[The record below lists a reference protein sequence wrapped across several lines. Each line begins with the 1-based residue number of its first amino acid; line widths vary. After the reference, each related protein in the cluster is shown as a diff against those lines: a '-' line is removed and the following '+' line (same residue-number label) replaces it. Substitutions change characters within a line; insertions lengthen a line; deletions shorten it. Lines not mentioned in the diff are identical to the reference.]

1 MQVRFLIGRAIFVQD
16 CGAAASGCNIITQF
30 SGIQKKKQ
38 QFYFKRFCTD
48 AASGIVTDKTE
59 EQKSLWK
66 EERPISNQEN
76 VCEGGRKTHPA
87 AAPAVSYTFLFYS
100 VYFDSLARL
109 SLASLSA
116 ESRLFFFLFL
126 LSSLCVVSYS
136 LSTREMCAAA
146 GRANLVESRSCP
158 AYTFGGSPI
167 TANEFR

>member
-1 MQVRFLIGRAIFVQD
+1 M
-16 CGAAASGCNIITQF
+16 
-30 SGIQKKKQ
+30 
-38 QFYFKRFCTD
+38 
-48 AASGIVTDKTE
+48 
-59 EQKSLWK
+59 
-66 EERPISNQEN
+66 
-76 VCEGGRKTHPA
+76 CEGGRKTHPA
-87 AAPAVSYTFLFYS
+87 AAPAVSYTFYS

-116 ESRLFFFLFL
+116 ESGLFFFLFP